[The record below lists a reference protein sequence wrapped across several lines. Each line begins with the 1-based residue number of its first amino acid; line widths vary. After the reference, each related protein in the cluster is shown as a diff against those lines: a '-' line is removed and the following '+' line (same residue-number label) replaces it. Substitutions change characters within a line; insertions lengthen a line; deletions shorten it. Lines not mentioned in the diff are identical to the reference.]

1 MRKWLI
7 TAGGSMLVASIACG
21 QYKTNQ
27 APPPAAVTPAPAATP
42 AAAAP
47 ATPPPPIIN
56 TDPNEAARRIM
67 RDEAVKMV
75 KDGKAVW
82 VDVRGKDQYDIEHIK
97 GAINYPL
104 QDLETDLGADKAAA
118 KLPKNKFLIT
128 YCA

>member
-7 TAGGSMLVASIACG
+7 TAAGSMLFASIACG
-21 QYKTNQ
+21 QYKNP
-27 APPPAAVTPAPAATP
+27 APPPTTVTPAPTP
-42 AAAAP
+42 VVAAP
-47 ATPPPPIIN
+47 PQPPPPIVN

-75 KDGKAVW
+75 SEGKAVW
-82 VDVRGKDQYDIEHIK
+82 VDVRAKDQYDLEHIK
-97 GAINYPL
+97 GALNYPL
-104 QDLETDLGADKAAA
+104 GDLETDLGAGKAAA

>member
-7 TAGGSMLVASIACG
+7 TAAGSMLFASIVCA
-21 QYKTNQ
+21 QYKTNP
-27 APPPAAVTPAPAATP
+27 APPTTATPELTPAPTVATP
-42 AAAAP
+42 
-47 ATPPPPIIN
+47 TQVPPPVIN

-82 VDVRGKDQYDIEHIK
+82 VDVRPKDQYDIEHIK
-97 GAINYPL
+97 GAVNYPL
-104 QDLETDLGADKAAA
+104 TDLETDLSADKAAA